1 MGLTFLAAG
10 TSVPDMFGALVVA
23 KQGHGDQAVS
33 CSIGSNVFDIC
44 IGLAVPWLLFVAVY
58 QESVHVSASNLFIS
72 IIIILFLLIIVI
84 GTIWYRGW
92 IHDKY
97 SGYFFM
103 VLYLAFVAQQLA
115 LTDFG
120 DC

>member
-10 TSVPDMFGALVVA
+10 TSVPDMFGALIVA

-33 CSIGSNVFDIC
+33 SSIGSNVFDIG
-44 IGLAVPWLLFVAVY
+44 IGLALPWLLFQAVY

-72 IIIILFLLIIVI
+72 ILIIVLLIFLVI

-92 IHDKY
+92 VHDKY

-120 DC
+120 NC